1 MKGFHALGMALGLL
15 IITNC
20 ALVNAGLPK
29 TLKNTSA
36 PILTPASLDAV
47 IGQAEPIIAVDNTW
61 RDYQNDELGI
71 SLKCPSSWR
80 VIPLRGGSAMG
91 LYPPESDPNF
101 PTPMIRIEWLI
112 TAYTAGKPI
121 VNTGGPITPIE
132 VSGITGQQYQDSKL
146 ALPTQSEYVE
156 LPYRAGTLFFITALG
171 PTVNLVP
178 QFNEIL
184 KTITFLAGE

>member
-1 MKGFHALGMALGLL
+1 MKRHQAFGMALGLF

-20 ALVNAGLPK
+20 AFVNAALPNAL
-29 TLKNTSA
+29 TNTSA
-36 PILTPASLDAV
+36 HILTPASLDAV
-47 IGQAEPIIAVDNTW
+47 IGQSEPIIAVDNTW
-61 RDYQNDELGI
+61 RVYQNDELGI

-80 VIPLRGGSAMG
+80 VIPLRGGSAIG

-101 PTPMIRIEWLI
+101 PTPMIRIEWLN
-112 TAYTAGKPI
+112 TAYAAGKPI

-132 VSGITGQQYQDSKL
+132 VSGITGQQYPDGKM
-146 ALPTQSEYVE
+146 ALPTQSDYVE
-156 LPYRAGTLFFITALG
+156 LPYRGGTLFFIVALG

-184 KTITFLAGE
+184 KTIAFLAG